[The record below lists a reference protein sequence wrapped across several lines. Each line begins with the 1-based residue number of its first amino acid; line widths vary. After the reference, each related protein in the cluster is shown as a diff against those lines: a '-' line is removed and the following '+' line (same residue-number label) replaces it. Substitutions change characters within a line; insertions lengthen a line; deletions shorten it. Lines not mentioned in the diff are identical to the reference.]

1 VVRFDPMQNAEEEC
15 GMRDLDPMQNAE
27 EECGMRY
34 QEGRHEKG
42 RELE

>member
-1 VVRFDPMQNAEEEC
+1 
-15 GMRDLDPMQNAE
+15 MRNFEPMQNAE

-34 QEGRHEKG
+34 KEGRHEKG

>member
-1 VVRFDPMQNAEEEC
+1 MQNAEEEC
-15 GMRDLDPMQNAE
+15 GMRNFEPMQNAE

-34 QEGRHEKG
+34 KEGRHEKG

>member
-1 VVRFDPMQNAEEEC
+1 MQNAEEEC